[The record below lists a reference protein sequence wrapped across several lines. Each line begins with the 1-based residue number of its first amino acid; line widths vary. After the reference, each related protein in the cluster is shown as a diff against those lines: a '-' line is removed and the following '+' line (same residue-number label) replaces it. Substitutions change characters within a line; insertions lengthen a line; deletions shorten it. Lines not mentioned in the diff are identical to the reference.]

1 MLIYKNSFK
10 KIKKSL
16 GRFISLI
23 LIVALGSAFFSGIRE
38 AASDMIKT
46 MDKYYD
52 DTLLMDYKIVST
64 MGLTDD
70 DVLSI
75 KELSS
80 DLIVVP
86 TYSFDTIVDGNV
98 ARIHT
103 IEEDV
108 NKVNLVTGRM
118 PNSKNECLVED
129 GTYNIGDTITIED
142 NDYTNNNEFTVV
154 GTITSSLYT
163 YKNKGIASVGDGKL
177 DTYIYIPKDNFEL
190 DYYTEIY
197 IRDKNSIDYV
207 AYEEEYIEE
216 INKLEEKLKDL
227 KPIRETIRYEEIL
240 KEATDKINE
249 AEDKLLK
256 EKNENGNKLEDAK
269 KELDNS
275 KELIEKSKIEWL
287 QGKNELEQTKESTEG
302 ELSSAKEKLA
312 QGKEE
317 YINVLNKYGLKEEE
331 LESKLEELNSSIT
344 NIENILSSLEPDT
357 PEYIKYNA
365 MLSELKNNKSNLELL
380 INTKKEL
387 EENEKLLK
395 EKEELWNSEY
405 NKTLKELE
413 TNYQKILDS
422 EKQIEEGYKE
432 YQENYDKYI
441 SEIKKAEQEIEDARK
456 ELDEIEKPN
465 WYLLSREDNSGYTN
479 FYESATKIDSIA
491 AVFPIFFLLVVF
503 LMSLNTMTR
512 MIEEERSEIGLYVSL
527 GISKI
532 KIVSSYLFYVLIA
545 TSLGLIIGLFIGYA
559 YVPHILYSVYKA
571 NFVIPKLI
579 TYAEV
584 IPCVS
589 IILITLILMVSVTL
603 ITVNKNFK
611 YMPATLLRPEAPKNG
626 KKVLLERVK
635 IIWNRLSFTWKVT
648 VRNLFRYKK
657 RIVMTILG
665 ISGCTALL
673 LTGFGIRD
681 SVSSLIDIQ
690 YNEIH
695 VYDSMLVLN
704 EEQTTINED
713 INNLLE
719 SKGISNLLYTHMEN
733 YTFSADD
740 KKIDTYVLAFENTS
754 LLDTYIKIN
763 DLNGNKLELSNNGVI
778 ITEKM
783 AELLEVQVGN
793 TIQIRNS
800 DNELFILKVQGICE
814 NYVNSYIYMNA
825 NYYNKVFGD
834 ITYNTII
841 TNVGDADYDKLS
853 EQLIDSNYFSSIQYT
868 KDNISILED
877 IIDGMN
883 NIVYLIIVSSSLLAI
898 IVLYNLTTININER
912 TREIATLKVLGFH
925 DREVSTYVYRETI
938 ILTIIG
944 IGLGLFLGV
953 TLNLFVLTIAETE
966 ELLFIKDIRLISY
979 IITFVIMI
987 AFTIIVE
994 IMTYF
999 ILKKIDMIDSLKSVE

>member
-86 TYSFDTIVDGNV
+86 TYSFDAIVNGNV
-98 ARIHT
+98 MRIHA

-108 NKVNLVTGRM
+108 NKVNLIKGKIPV
-118 PNSKNECLVED
+118 NKNECLAEN
-129 GTYNIGDTITIED
+129 GTYNIGDTIILED

-154 GTITSSLYT
+154 GTVTSSLYT

-177 DTYIYIPKDNFEL
+177 DTYIYIPKENFDME
-190 DYYTEIY
+190 YYTEIY
-197 IRDKNSIDYV
+197 IRDKNSINYV
-207 AYEEEYIEE
+207 AYLEEYVNE
-216 INKLEEKLKDL
+216 INNLEEKLKEL

-249 AEDKLLK
+249 AEDKLIK
-256 EKNENGNKLEDAK
+256 EKNENGKKLEDAK
-269 KELDNS
+269 NELDDN
-275 KELIEKSKIEWL
+275 KKIIEDAKIEWE
-287 QGKNELEQTKESTEG
+287 QGKNQLEQTKNNTES
-302 ELSSAKEKLA
+302 ELATAKEELA
-312 QGKEE
+312 SGKEE
-317 YINVLNKYGLKEEE
+317 YISALNTYGLKEEE
-331 LESKLEELNSSIT
+331 LESNLEVLNSSIT
-344 NIENILSSLEPDT
+344 NIEKMLISLEPNT
-357 PEYIKYNA
+357 PEYIKYDT
-365 MLSELKNNKSNLELL
+365 MLTELKKNKSNLKLL
-380 INTKKEL
+380 INTKNEL
-387 EENEKLLK
+387 EKNEKLIK
-395 EKEELWNSEY
+395 EKEELWNTEYSKASE
-405 NKTLKELE
+405 ELE

-422 EKQIEEGYKE
+422 EKQIEEGYLD

-441 SEIKKAEQEIEDARK
+441 SEINKAEQEIEDAKK
-456 ELDEIEKPN
+456 ELEEIEKPN

-527 GISKI
+527 GISKM
-532 KIVSSYLFYVLIA
+532 KIINSYLFYVLIA
-545 TSLGLIIGLFIGYA
+545 TSLGLIIGLLIGYT

-571 NFVIPKLI
+571 NFIIPKLI
-579 TYAEV
+579 TYIEI

-589 IILITLILMVSVTL
+589 IILITLILMISVTL
-603 ITVNKNFK
+603 ITINKHFK
-611 YMPATLLRPEAPKNG
+611 YMPATLLRPEAPKKG

-648 VRNLFRYKK
+648 IRNLFRYKK

-704 EEQTTINED
+704 EDQTTINED
-713 INNLLE
+713 INNLLRE
-719 SKGISNLLYTHMEN
+719 EGINNLLYTHMEN
-733 YTFSADD
+733 YTFTADG
-740 KKIDTYVLAFENTS
+740 KKIDAYVLAFEDTS
-754 LLDTYIKIN
+754 LLNTYIKIN
-763 DLNGNKLELSNNGVI
+763 DLNKNKLELSDNGVI

-783 AELLEVQVGN
+783 AELLDVQAGN

-800 DNELFILKVQGICE
+800 DNELFILKVDGICE

-825 NYYNKVFGD
+825 NYYNKIFGN
-834 ITYNTII
+834 ISYNTII
-841 TNVGDADYDKLS
+841 TDVGDINYDELS
-853 EQLIDSNYFSSIQYT
+853 EKLIDSGYFSNIQYT
-868 KDNISILED
+868 KDNIVVLED
-877 IIDGMN
+877 IINGMN

-898 IVLYNLTTININER
+898 VVLYNLTTININER

-925 DREVSTYVYRETI
+925 DKEVSTYVYRETI

-966 ELLFIKDIRLISY
+966 EFLFIKDIHLISY
-979 IITFVIMI
+979 IITFIIMI
-987 AFTIIVE
+987 VFTIIVE

>member
-98 ARIHT
+98 ARIHA
-103 IEEDV
+103 IEKEV

-129 GTYNIGDTITIED
+129 GKYKIGDVIKLED

-207 AYEEEYIEE
+207 AYEEDYIEE

-256 EKNENGNKLEDAK
+256 EKNENGKKLEDVK

-275 KELIEKSKIEWL
+275 KELIENSKIEWL
-287 QGKNELEQTKESTEG
+287 QGKNQLEQTKESTES

-317 YINVLNKYGLKEEE
+317 YINALNKYGLKEEE

-357 PEYIKYNA
+357 PEYIKYNT

-380 INTKKEL
+380 INTKNEL

-405 NKTLKELE
+405 NKALKELE

-441 SEIKKAEQEIEDARK
+441 SEIKKAEQEIEDTRK
-456 ELDEIEKPN
+456 ELDEMEKPN

-545 TSLGLIIGLFIGYA
+545 TSLGLIIGLSIGYA

-635 IIWNRLSFTWKVT
+635 VIWNRLSFTWKVT

-695 VYDSMLVLN
+695 VYDSMLILN

-800 DNELFILKVQGICE
+800 DNELFILKVEGICE

-868 KDNISILED
+868 KDNISVLED

-966 ELLFIKDIRLISY
+966 ELLFIKDIHLLSY
-979 IITFVIMI
+979 IITFIIMI
-987 AFTIIVE
+987 VFTIIVE

-999 ILKKIDMIDSLKSVE
+999 ILKKIYMIDSLKSVE

>member
-10 KIKKSL
+10 KIRKSL

-70 DVLSI
+70 DVLSV
-75 KELSS
+75 KELSN
-80 DLIVVP
+80 DLIIVP

-98 ARIHT
+98 TRIHVV
-103 IEEDV
+103 EEEV
-108 NKVNLVTGRM
+108 NKVNLISGRM
-118 PNSKNECLVED
+118 PNSNNECLAED
-129 GTYNIGDTITIED
+129 GTYNIGNTITIDD
-142 NDYTNNNEFTVV
+142 NDYISNNKFTVV

-177 DTYIYIPKDNFEL
+177 DTYIYIPKDNFKL

-197 IRDKNSIDYV
+197 IRDKNSINYT
-207 AYEEEYIEE
+207 AYKDEYNNE
-216 INKLEEKLKDL
+216 INKLEEKLKEL

-249 AEDKLLK
+249 AEDKLIK
-256 EKNENGNKLEDAK
+256 EKNENGKKLEDAK
-269 KELDNS
+269 KELDDS
-275 KELIEKSKIEWL
+275 KKLIDDSKIEWL
-287 QGKNELEQTKESTEG
+287 QGKNELEQTKESTES
-302 ELSSAKEKLA
+302 ELASAKEKLD

-317 YINVLNKYGLKEEE
+317 YNNALNTYGLKDEE
-331 LESKLEELNSSIT
+331 LESKLSELNSSIT
-344 NIENILSSLEPDT
+344 NIENMLSSLEPNTSD
-357 PEYIKYNA
+357 YIKYEA

-387 EENEKLLK
+387 EENEKLLT
-395 EKEELWNSEY
+395 EKENLWNSEY
-405 NKTLKELE
+405 SKALDELDS
-413 TNYQKILDS
+413 NYQKILDS
-422 EKQIEEGYKE
+422 EKEIEEGYIE

-441 SEIKKAEQEIEDARK
+441 SEIEKAEQEIEDARK

-532 KIVSSYLFYVLIA
+532 KIFSSYLFYVLIA
-545 TSLGLIIGLFIGYA
+545 TSLGLIIGLSIGYA

-589 IILITLILMVSVTL
+589 IILITLVLMVSVTL
-603 ITVNKNFK
+603 ITINKNFK

-626 KKVLLERVK
+626 KKVFLERIKVV
-635 IIWNRLSFTWKVT
+635 WNRLSFTWKVT
-648 VRNLFRYKK
+648 IRNLFRYKK
-657 RIVMTILG
+657 RIIMTILG

-690 YNEIH
+690 YSKIH
-695 VYDSMLVLN
+695 MYDSMLVLK
-704 EEQTTINED
+704 EEQSTVNED
-713 INNLLE
+713 INDLLE
-719 SKGISNLLYTHMEN
+719 SKGINNLLYTHMEN

-740 KKIDTYVLAFENTS
+740 KKIDTYVMAFYDTS

-763 DLNGNKLELSNNGVI
+763 DLDGNKLELTDNGVI

-783 AELLEVQVGN
+783 AELLDVQVGN
-793 TIQIRNS
+793 TVQIRNS
-800 DNELFILKVQGICE
+800 DNELFILKVEGICE

-825 NYYNKVFGD
+825 NYYTKVFGN

-841 TNVGDADYDKLS
+841 TNVGDNDYDKLS
-853 EQLIDSNYFSSIQYT
+853 EELIDSNYFSSIQYT
-868 KDNISILED
+868 KDNISVLED

-883 NIVYLIIVSSSLLAI
+883 NIVYLIIISSSLLAI

-944 IGLGLFLGV
+944 IVLGLFLGV

-966 ELLFIKDIRLISY
+966 ELLFIKDIHIISY

-987 AFTIIVE
+987 IFTIIVE

>member
-64 MGLTDD
+64 MGLTED

-75 KELSS
+75 EELTD

-98 ARIHT
+98 TRFHA
-103 IEEDV
+103 IEEEV

-129 GTYNIGDTITIED
+129 GKYNIGDVIKLED

-207 AYEEEYIEE
+207 AYLEDYIEE

-256 EKNENGNKLEDAK
+256 EKNENGKKLEDAK
-269 KELDNS
+269 KELDDS
-275 KELIEKSKIEWL
+275 KELIENSKIEWL
-287 QGKNELEQTKESTEG
+287 QGKNELEQTKESTES
-302 ELSSAKEKLA
+302 ELTSAKEKLE

-317 YINVLNKYGLKEEE
+317 YNNALDNYGLKEEE
-331 LESKLEELNSSIT
+331 LENKLDELNSSIT
-344 NIENILSSLEPDT
+344 GIENILSSLEPDT
-357 PEYIKYNA
+357 PEYIKYSA
-365 MLSELKNNKSNLELL
+365 MLDELKNNKSNLEIL
-380 INTKKEL
+380 INTKNEL
-387 EENEKLLK
+387 SEKEKLLNEK
-395 EKEELWNSEY
+395 EKLWNSEY
-405 NKTLKELE
+405 NKALKELE
-413 TNYQKILDS
+413 TNYQKISDS
-422 EKQIEEGYKE
+422 EKQIEEGYKV

-441 SEIKKAEQEIEDARK
+441 SEIEKAEKEIEDARR

-532 KIVSSYLFYVLIA
+532 KIFSSYLFYVLIA
-545 TSLGLIIGLFIGYA
+545 TSLGLIIGLSIGYS

-603 ITVNKNFK
+603 ITINKNFK

-626 KKVLLERVK
+626 KKVFLERIK

-648 VRNLFRYKK
+648 IRNLFRYKK

-695 VYDSMLVLN
+695 VYDSVLVLN
-704 EEQTTINED
+704 EEQSSINED

-763 DLNGNKLELSNNGVI
+763 DLNGNKLELSDNGVI
-778 ITEKM
+778 VTEKM
-783 AELLEVQVGN
+783 AELLDIQVGN

-800 DNELFILKVQGICE
+800 NNELFILKVEGICK

-841 TNVGDADYDKLS
+841 TNVGNNDYDKLS
-853 EQLIDSNYFSSIQYT
+853 EELIDSDYFSSIQYT
-868 KDNISILED
+868 KDNISVLED

-925 DREVSTYVYRETI
+925 DKEVSTYVYRETI

-966 ELLFIKDIRLISY
+966 ELLFIKDIHLISY
-979 IITFVIMI
+979 IITFAIMM

>member
-98 ARIHT
+98 ARIHA
-103 IEEDV
+103 IEKEV

-129 GTYNIGDTITIED
+129 GKYKIGDVIKLED

-207 AYEEEYIEE
+207 AYEEDYIEE

-256 EKNENGNKLEDAK
+256 EKNENGKKLEDAK

-275 KELIEKSKIEWL
+275 KELIENSEIEWL
-287 QGKNELEQTKESTEG
+287 QGKNQLEQTKESTES

-317 YINVLNKYGLKEEE
+317 YINALNKYGLKEEE

-357 PEYIKYNA
+357 PEYIKYNT

-380 INTKKEL
+380 INTKNEL

-405 NKTLKELE
+405 NKALKELE
-413 TNYQKILDS
+413 TNYQKISDS

-441 SEIKKAEQEIEDARK
+441 SEIKKAEQEIEDTRK
-456 ELDEIEKPN
+456 ELDEMEKPN

-545 TSLGLIIGLFIGYA
+545 TSLGLIIGLSIGYA

-719 SKGISNLLYTHMEN
+719 SKGISNILYTHMEN

-800 DNELFILKVQGICE
+800 DNELFILKVEGICE

-825 NYYNKVFGD
+825 N
-834 ITYNTII
+834 
-841 TNVGDADYDKLS
+841 
-853 EQLIDSNYFSSIQYT
+853 
-868 KDNISILED
+868 
-877 IIDGMN
+877 
-883 NIVYLIIVSSSLLAI
+883 
-898 IVLYNLTTININER
+898 
-912 TREIATLKVLGFH
+912 
-925 DREVSTYVYRETI
+925 
-938 ILTIIG
+938 
-944 IGLGLFLGV
+944 
-953 TLNLFVLTIAETE
+953 
-966 ELLFIKDIRLISY
+966 
-979 IITFVIMI
+979 
-987 AFTIIVE
+987 
-994 IMTYF
+994 
-999 ILKKIDMIDSLKSVE
+999 